1 MEKYGGSPTWM
12 KKKSAEKP
20 DLWGRVSTIVSCRF
34 SHKPSERKGTAS
46 EKCGDTSSGR
56 TQRRWV

>member
-1 MEKYGGSPTWM
+1 MEKSGGSPTI
-12 KKKSAEKP
+12 KKKSAKA